1 MQTAARPDP
10 RSDPRSDPRAAIDVG
25 SNSIRLLVVDGD
37 GHRLTRQMTIT
48 RLAAGVD
55 ATGRLDDA
63 ALQRSLDTISGYRD
77 VWRQHGVTDRVRI
90 AATSA
95 VRDAVDRERFFDGVR
110 AATGIDAQVISGA
123 EEASLAFAGAA
134 RAVDVA
140 APTAV
145 IDIGGGSTE
154 LIIGDDDG
162 LAGSVSLQL
171 GCVRLTERCLLADPV
186 SAKHLV
192 DAQAFIT
199 DRLDEADARLA
210 EQGVALADA
219 AALIGV
225 AGTATTLAAL
235 HLGLDTYEASRI
247 HGARIPADAL
257 ADLSFRLVSSTSA
270 QRAELGP
277 MQAGREDVIHGGALI
292 LTAVLARYG
301 FAEVVVSEAD
311 NLDGLVASLA

>member
-1 MQTAARPDP
+1 MQTAARAA
-10 RSDPRSDPRAAIDVG
+10 PRAAIDVG
-25 SNSIRLLVVDGD
+25 SNSIRLLVVDGA
-37 GHRLTRQMTIT
+37 GQRLTRQMTIT

-55 ATGRLDDA
+55 ASGHLDDA
-63 ALQRSLDTISGYRD
+63 ALERSLDVISGYRD
-77 VWRQHGVTDRVRI
+77 VWRTHGVTDRVRI

-95 VRDAVDRERFFDGVR
+95 IRDATDRDRFFEGVR
-110 AATGIDAQVISGA
+110 EATGVDAQVITGA
-123 EEASLAFAGAA
+123 EEAALAFAGAA

-140 APTAV
+140 TPTAV

-154 LIIGDDDG
+154 LIVGDDAG
-162 LAGSVSLQL
+162 LAASVSLQL
-171 GCVRLTERCLLADPV
+171 GCVRLTERCLRSDPV
-186 SAKHLV
+186 STRSLV
-192 DAQAFIT
+192 DAQALIA

-210 EQGVALADA
+210 EQDVRLAGA

-235 HLGLDTYEASRI
+235 HLGLDTYEESRI

-257 ADLSFRLVSSTSA
+257 AELTVRLVALSSA

-277 MQAGREDVIHGGALI
+277 MQPGREDVIHGGALI
-292 LTAVLARYG
+292 LGAVVARYG
-301 FAEVVVSEAD
+301 FDEVVVSEAD

>member
-1 MQTAARPDP
+1 MQTAARAA
-10 RSDPRSDPRAAIDVG
+10 PRAAIDVG
-25 SNSIRLLVVDGD
+25 SNSIRLLVVDGA
-37 GHRLTRQMTIT
+37 GQRLTRQMTIT

-55 ATGRLDDA
+55 ASGHLDDA
-63 ALQRSLDTISGYRD
+63 ALERSLDVISGYRD
-77 VWRQHGVTDRVRI
+77 VWRTHGVTDRVRI

-95 VRDAVDRERFFDGVR
+95 IRDATDRDRFFEGVR
-110 AATGIDAQVISGA
+110 EATGVDAQVITGA
-123 EEASLAFAGAA
+123 EEAALAFAGAA

-140 APTAV
+140 TPTAV

-154 LIIGDDDG
+154 LIVGDDAG
-162 LAGSVSLQL
+162 LAASVSLQL
-171 GCVRLTERCLLADPV
+171 GCVRLTERCLRSDPV
-186 SAKHLV
+186 STRSLV
-192 DAQAFIT
+192 DAQALIA

-210 EQGVALADA
+210 EQDVRLAGA

-235 HLGLDTYEASRI
+235 HLGLDTYEESRI

-257 ADLSFRLVSSTSA
+257 AELTVRLVALSSA

-277 MQAGREDVIHGGALI
+277 MQPGREDVIHGGALI
-292 LTAVLARYG
+292 LGAVVDRYG
-301 FAEVVVSEAD
+301 FDEVVVSEAD

>member
-1 MQTAARPDP
+1 MQT
-10 RSDPRSDPRAAIDVG
+10 SPRAAVDVG
-25 SNSIRLLVVDGD
+25 SNSVRLLVVDGD
-37 GHRLTRQMTIT
+37 GERLTRQMTIT

-55 ATGRLDDA
+55 ATGHLDDA
-63 ALQRSLDTISGYRD
+63 ALQRSLETIGGYRD
-77 VWRQHGVTDRVRI
+77 VWREHGVTDRVRI

-95 VRDAVDRERFFDGVR
+95 VRDAADRDRFFQGVR
-110 AATGIDAQVISGA
+110 EATGVDAEVITGD

-134 RAVDVA
+134 RAVEVA
-140 APTAV
+140 TPTAV

-154 LIIGDDDG
+154 LIVGDDAG

-186 SAKHLV
+186 GAEHLV
-192 DAQAFIT
+192 DAQAVIAG
-199 DRLDEADARLA
+199 RLDEADARLA
-210 EQGVALADA
+210 EHGVKLAEA

-235 HLGLDTYEASRI
+235 HLGLDTYEESRI

-257 ADLSFRLVSSTSA
+257 ADLSVRLVALTSA

-277 MQAGREDVIHGGALI
+277 MQPGREDVIHGGALI
-292 LTAVLARYG
+292 LAAVLARYG
-301 FAEVVVSEAD
+301 FDEVVVSEAD